1 MNKMLKFAALAIVP
15 VAMVGCGGAESTAE
29 ECVDAILEND
39 QLTLSEVVHEDSLE
53 EVKATAKAIAEK
65 KDEVKRYMLENM
77 TITKSAETDSFAMV
91 IYSTKV
97 PMQFDIKRI
106 GDEWVMDGDISRVYD
121 FDAELAQAYFEEDS
135 KADIYGED
143 ALDNYMLLIS
153 DVEDYVDYMVDV
165 READLERKGKS
176 GNDAKVSD
184 KDREE
189 LAKNMRKLS
198 IEESE
203 TLLNMIDKMGF
214 ESYEDYFNSIDFIHE
229 KPVPGND
236 KARITYITIDVPRAG
251 ELSLVK
257 DDEGKWKVIDVD

>member
-1 MNKMLKFAALAIVP
+1 
-15 VAMVGCGGAESTAE
+15 MVGCGGAESTAE
-29 ECVDAILEND
+29 DYVDAILEND
-39 QLTLSEVVHEDSLE
+39 QMTLAEVVHEDYLD
-53 EVKATAKAIAEK
+53 KAKAQAKAIAEK
-65 KDEVKRYMLENM
+65 KAELLRYMLENM
-77 TITKSAETDSFAMV
+77 TITNSVETDIYAKV
-91 IYSTKV
+91 TYSTKV
-97 PMQFDIKRI
+97 PASFTITCVGD
-106 GDEWVMDGDISRVYD
+106 DEWVINDSIYPVTD
-121 FDAELAQAYFEEDS
+121 FDAELVQAYFEEDS